1 MNEMMQKLFYIL
13 IILVIADCTLK
24 IDNCACQWFSQPLP
38 MAIDVRDIKFFDA
51 YTGLVSAYDQVS
63 VVSYLFRSTNS
74 GSNWS
79 VISNMPIFKLLIIN
93 DSIIYGNGRKLAD
106 GSETIYR
113 TFDRGITW
121 DSVGINSSAVY
132 IGMSFINKDTGWVS
146 GFDGSTPK
154 IWKTTNGGIN
164 LIPLSLSSGIGIG
177 RIFFLKYRING
188 EYYGWC
194 SQQGNMWRTTN
205 SGSNWFQCGGAG
217 TLQQLEFINENTGW
231 ASNTSVNILKTT
243 DGGMNWVNI
252 HMPQGN
258 GIVLSLINNFKIID
272 SNIIYGDYGS
282 RQFPSSKI
290 CGVIWKTTN
299 GGNNWGFQQ
308 PDTSLAWGRYMGIDF
323 IDANTGWSSNIH
335 TTNGGGPVIYTEIL
349 SNTGSLPKTFLLK
362 QNYPNP
368 FNPNTVIE
376 FSIFKN
382 SIVTLKVYDI
392 TGREV
397 FHIISNLYLS
407 SGEYK
412 TSLDFS
418 KIQLSS
424 GIYFYRL
431 EAKDAKS
438 NSVFSDTKKMMY
450 IK

>member
-1 MNEMMQKLFYIL
+1 MHRQIVKKLLYIL

-24 IDNCACQWFSQPLP
+24 IDNCACQWLSQPLP
-38 MAIDVRDIKFFDA
+38 MAIDVYDIKFFDA
-51 YTGLVSAYDQVS
+51 NTGVIATNDQVNS
-63 VVSYLFRSTNS
+63 IPYLFRTTN
-74 GSNWS
+74 GGNNWTYLRNTR
-79 VISNMPIFKLLIIN
+79 IYQFHKIN
-93 DSIIYGNGRKLAD
+93 DSIIYAFGRIVLGPDMILRSFNKGA
-106 GSETIYR
+106 
-113 TFDRGITW
+113 TW
-121 DSVGINSSAVY
+121 DSLPVQNVTYRGLF
-132 IGMSFINKDTGWVS
+132 FINKDTGWVS
-146 GFDGSTPK
+146 GFDGSTSR
-154 IWKTTNGGIN
+154 IWKTTNGGLN
-164 LIPLSLSSGIGIG
+164 FNAIPLPGSIGWG
-177 RIFFLKYRING
+177 KIFFLKYKING

-194 SQQGNMWRTTN
+194 SESGNMWRTTN

-243 DGGMNWVNI
+243 DGGMNWINI

-382 SIVTLKVYDI
+382 SFVTLKVYDI
-392 TGREV
+392 TGREM
-397 FHIISNLYLS
+397 FHIISNMYLS
-407 SGEYK
+407 AGEYK

-424 GIYFYRL
+424 GVYFYRL
-431 EAKDAKS
+431 ETKDAKS
-438 NSVFSDTKKMMY
+438 NSVFSDIKRIMY